1 MSKYEW
7 YRFYTGTC
15 RVVVASDGKYCAT
28 CDCTGT
34 GQIDCGNEWTQDWI
48 LDLLKEKPNVLC
60 LRIEDYNEL
69 KHVSVKYSGCL
80 QSRIG
85 FGKAETVKMIKK
97 ALKLSEK
104 SIERHLNNIEDSKG
118 QLAPTG
124 QLIYLCLLENNDVN
138 ALDIKNY
145 KFQAGCEQL
154 TFEIIEK
161 DTYQAFECY
170 KCMDKFKMN

>member
-1 MSKYEW
+1 VSKNEW
-7 YRFYTGTC
+7 YRIYTGTY
-15 RVVVASDGKYCAT
+15 RVFHGGKWKMEK

-48 LDLLKEKPNVLC
+48 LDLLKEKPNVQC

-80 QSRIG
+80 QSTIG
-85 FGKAETVKMIKK
+85 FGKVETVKMIKK

-104 SIERHLNNIEDSKG
+104 SIERHINIEDSR
-118 QLAPTG
+118 G

-138 ALDIKNY
+138 ALAKRNY
-145 KFQAGCEQL
+145 KVQAGCEQL